1 MCSVIVEARRS
12 VTPAGCCPPA
22 PTLCAIIEDLAC
34 SGFNLYLAAY
44 CSWVE
49 RWDDGGESCAV
60 LLLPFVL
67 LVYAFTEVTKTLF
80 YCQKV
85 LLNLANK

>member
-1 MCSVIVEARRS
+1 MQDAAHRRQH
-12 VTPAGCCPPA
+12 C
-22 PTLCAIIEDLAC
+22 CAIIEDLAC

-67 LVYAFTEVTKTLF
+67 LVYASTVVTKNVDILPE
-80 YCQKV
+80 CAPK
-85 LLNLANK
+85 